1 MNLIST
7 RFGKYTI
14 AKVSEMSKIDDGNG
28 AERAVV
34 IDEGGSIIRH
44 SRSSSAPTT
53 HVIYTKTSCYF
64 CSEWL
69 ENDSFKVNRR
79 KLVISVI

>member
-1 MNLIST
+1 MSVKLI
-7 RFGKYTI
+7 RELIAAWI
-14 AKVSEMSKIDDGNG
+14 AKILAQMNKNEEYSEGDGTRT
-28 AERAVV
+28 ADVV
-34 IDEGGSIIRH
+34 LATADGGTRH

-69 ENDSFKVNRR
+69 ENDSFKVSSI
-79 KLVISVI
+79 L

>member
-1 MNLIST
+1 MNKNDGDH
-7 RFGKYTI
+7 R
-14 AKVSEMSKIDDGNG
+14 DD
-28 AERAVV
+28 EQAVAS
-34 IDEGGSIIRH
+34 DSGSSIRH

-69 ENDSFKVNRR
+69 ENDSFKVGVVHN
-79 KLVISVI
+79 KYMGHTDGAHDS